1 MNFAIFRCC
10 PTNILLKQYEA
21 STDAVLRML
30 DTPFTDIQA
39 FGCCGYPLKNINFKA
54 YILSSARNLAL
65 SEDRK
70 VSILTFCNCCF
81 GNLKHAQKLMQ
92 ENSSLKDEINAALQK
107 EGLEY
112 KGDAQVMHLFEVLFD
127 VIGLDAINEKLVKTF
142 SSELKIA
149 THYGCHLLRPSQ
161 TVKFDSPVTPSLFDQ
176 LVEITGARSIEWT
189 AKLDCC
195 GSPVLGVYDELS
207 MDLTEKKVVSAMQS
221 GAGFLCVACPYCQ
234 MQFDGVQKKLQA
246 RRKMRHTIP
255 SILFTQLVGVCLGI
269 DGQKLGIDQ
278 HNIDIQGVMNFFA

>member
-1 MNFAIFRCC
+1 MNFAVFRCC
-10 PTNILLKQYEA
+10 PTNIFLKQYET

-30 DTPFTDIQA
+30 GIPFVDIPA

-54 YILSSARNLAL
+54 YILSAARNLAL

-81 GNLKHAQKLMQ
+81 GNLKHAQKLME
-92 ENSSLKDEINAALQK
+92 ENASLKDEINMTLQK
-107 EGLEY
+107 EGLKY
-112 KGDAQVMHLFEVLFD
+112 KGDARVMHLFEVLFD

-142 SSELKIA
+142 SRKLKIA
-149 THYGCHLLRPSQ
+149 IHYGCHLLRPSQ
-161 TVKFDSPVTPSLFDQ
+161 TVQFDSPMTPSLFDQ
-176 LVEITGARSIEWT
+176 LVEITGASSVEWSS
-189 AKLDCC
+189 KLDCC

-207 MDLTEKKVVSAMQS
+207 MDLTEKKVVNAVQS
-221 GAGFLCVACPYCQ
+221 GADFLCVACPYCQ
-234 MQFDGVQKKLQA
+234 LQFDWVQMRLQT

-269 DGQKLGIDQ
+269 DGQKLGLNQ
-278 HNIDIQGVMNFFA
+278 QNIDIQGVMNFFA